1 MNPNRVFSLPNGSV
15 ALGTGQRV
23 ALGIQNGVVVTVPAG
38 TAAGAIGT
46 VVRDVAAG
54 AAATV
59 GTVAN
64 GLGTYSTSDIFSPGA
79 LSWGVADGVIAA
91 GAAVYGQING
101 GITATVTGSQIGY
114 ALQTAAVAGDII
126 EWISIPLI

>member
-1 MNPNRVFSLPNGSV
+1 MNPNRVFSLPNGST
-15 ALGTGQRV
+15 ALTTGQRV
-23 ALGIQNGVVVTVPAG
+23 ALQVQNGVLCTIPAG

-54 AAATV
+54 ALALA

-64 GLGTYSTSDIFSPGA
+64 GFGTYSTSDIFAPGA
-79 LSWGVADGVIAA
+79 VSWGVADGVIAA

-101 GITATVTGSQIGY
+101 GVTATPTGAQIGI
-114 ALQTAAVAGDII
+114 ALSTTQQAGDIVV
-126 EWISIPLI
+126 WISLPLV